1 MKYGAI
7 PTSILERLA
16 FLRGRVPIP
25 LVDTTFGLMKARA
38 LMAGVRLGVFEAMR
52 EGHHSAQ
59 ELAGRLSLDA
69 DTLELLLR
77 VLVNAEYLVHQRGRF
92 ALSKLG
98 RRNLISGAE
107 MELFAFV
114 ESGYMM
120 WEWVEHL
127 EEVIRTGK
135 GLDFHSTLEDPVM
148 WKHYQRGMLE
158 LARLDA
164 PVVAARVPVP
174 QGPRQLLDLGGSHG
188 LLGAA
193 ICRRHPPMRSTVI
206 DLPAAIPHA
215 RELARTEKIDDIVE
229 HRAGDL
235 LRTDFGSGI
244 DVILL
249 ANVLHHFRPEHVR
262 QILVKAHTA
271 LRKGGTIAIWDR
283 EAPPRGSRPTSGDGV
298 ALFFRLTSTAA
309 AYGGGDYTSWLTEA
323 GFPHTRLKRPIV
335 LPGRVLVTGVASGIA
350 SEQSRP

>member
-7 PTSILERLA
+7 PTSIPERLA
-16 FLRGRVPIP
+16 LLRGRVPLP
-25 LVDTTFGLMKARA
+25 VADTIFGPMKARS

-52 EGHHSAQ
+52 DGHHSAH
-59 ELAGRLSLDA
+59 ELARRLSLDA

-77 VLVNAEYLVHQRGRF
+77 VLVNADYLVHRRGRF

-98 RRNLISGAE
+98 RRTLIAGAE
-107 MELFAFV
+107 MELFGFV
-114 ESGYMM
+114 ESSYMT
-120 WEWVEHL
+120 WEHVEHL

-135 GLDFHSTLEDPVM
+135 GVDFHATLEDPVM

-174 QGPRQLLDLGGSHG
+174 QGSRKLLDLGGSHG

-206 DLPAAIPHA
+206 DLSAAIAHA

-229 HRAGDL
+229 HRAGDM
-235 LRTDFGSGI
+235 LRANFGSGN

-249 ANVLHHFRPEHVR
+249 ANVLHHFRPEQVR
-262 QILVKAHTA
+262 QIFANAHAA
-271 LRKGGTIAIWDR
+271 LRKDGTIAIWDR
-283 EAPPRGSRPTSGDGV
+283 EAPPRDSRPTSGDGA
-298 ALFFRLTSTAA
+298 ALFFRLTSTASV
-309 AYGGGDYTSWLTEA
+309 YGGHDYATWLADA
-323 GFPHTRLKRPIV
+323 GFRHTRLQRPIV
-335 LPGRVLVTGVASGIA
+335 SPGRVLATAVASGPS
-350 SEQSRP
+350 SEPSRP